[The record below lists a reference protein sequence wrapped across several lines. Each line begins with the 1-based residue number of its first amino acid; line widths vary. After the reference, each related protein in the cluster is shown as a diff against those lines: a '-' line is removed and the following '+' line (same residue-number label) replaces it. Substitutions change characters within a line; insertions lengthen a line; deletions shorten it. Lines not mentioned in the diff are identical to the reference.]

1 MSAYNKNNIVQ
12 NYSFVVT
19 CEALANL
26 KNGHISYNEFPVTNK
41 DIMEKV
47 QISYNEFSE
56 EKLSYTINT
65 TASFRCNHGFLL
77 SGSESSTCETFR
89 NWSHQIPVCE
99 QGKKLTNS
107 FVSHT

>member
-26 KNGHISYNEFPVTNK
+26 KNGQISYNELPVTNK

-47 QISYNEFSE
+47 QIRYNEFSE
-56 EKLSYTINT
+56 EKLRYTINT
-65 TASFRCNHGFLL
+65 TASFRCNHGFSL
-77 SGSESSTCETFR
+77 SGSESSTCETSR
-89 NWSHQIPVCE
+89 NWSHQTPICE
-99 QGKKLTNS
+99 QGNNKLIC
-107 FVSHT
+107 